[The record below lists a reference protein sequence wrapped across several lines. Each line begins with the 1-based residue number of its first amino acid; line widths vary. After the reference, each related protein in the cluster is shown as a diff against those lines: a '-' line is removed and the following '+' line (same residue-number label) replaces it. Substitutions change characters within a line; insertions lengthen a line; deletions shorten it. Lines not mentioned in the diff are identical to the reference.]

1 MKKIVLFLW
10 ILMFLG
16 LFIGIVS
23 KGNGFLKE
31 RASII
36 CLSCMGLE
44 K

>member
-1 MKKIVLFLW
+1 
-10 ILMFLG
+10 MFLG
-16 LFIGIVS
+16 FFIGVVS
-23 KGNGFLKE
+23 KGNEFLKE